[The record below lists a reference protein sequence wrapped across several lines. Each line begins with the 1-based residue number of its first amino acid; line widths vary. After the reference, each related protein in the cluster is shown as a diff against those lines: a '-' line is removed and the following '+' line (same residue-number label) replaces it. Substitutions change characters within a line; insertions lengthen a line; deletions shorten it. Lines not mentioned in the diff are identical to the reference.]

1 MTSLAHV
8 ALTYASSGL
17 AVLPL
22 VPGQKVPLNRHGC
35 SEATTDRDVIWAWWE
50 KCPEAGIGLVPGP
63 AFWVLD
69 VDTHPPTVT
78 EAKRRGRELIDGFE
92 ALKRIEATGH
102 TLPPTREARTPSGGR
117 HLWWRCP
124 PGIEMR
130 PSQRAV
136 MRGALAGLDVRGVDS
151 YVVAPP
157 TETAEGPK
165 TTAGVYRWTDTRRA
179 VEAPSW
185 LLRLMLREDEAP
197 VRAPVRPLSS
207 GMERDAGKRRWAE
220 AVLDGCCK
228 RIAAASSAR
237 HATWYAQAVMAG
249 GVLWGVDYER
259 ARVALEEAAQATV
272 KGRRGEIRRTIRDGL
287 QAGQARPVWPEER

>member
-1 MTSLAHV
+1 MPTLVHV

-17 AVLPL
+17 RVLPL
-22 VPGQKVPLNRHGC
+22 VPGAKTPLNRHGC
-35 SEATTDRDVIWAWWE
+35 SEATTDEATIWSWWGR
-50 KCPEAGIGLVPGP
+50 CPEAGIGLVPGP

-69 VDTHPPTVT
+69 VDSHPPSVT

-92 ALKRIEATGH
+92 ALRRIEAAGY
-102 TLPPTREARTPSGGR
+102 TLPPTRTASTPSGGL
-117 HLWWRCP
+117 HLWWRTSP
-124 PGIEMR
+124 DAGPMR

-157 TETAEGPK
+157 TETPSGL
-165 TTAGVYRWTDTRRA
+165 YRWTDPRRA
-179 VEAPSW
+179 VVAPTW
-185 LLRLMLREDEAP
+185 LVMLMLREDEAP
-197 VRAPVRPLSS
+197 VKAPVRPLPS

-237 HATWYAQAVMAG
+237 HATWHAQAVTAG

-259 ARVALEEAAQATV
+259 ARAALEAAAQGTV
-272 KGRRGEIRRTIRDGL
+272 KGRRGEIRRTIADGL
-287 QAGQARPVWPEER
+287 QAGQARPLWPEER